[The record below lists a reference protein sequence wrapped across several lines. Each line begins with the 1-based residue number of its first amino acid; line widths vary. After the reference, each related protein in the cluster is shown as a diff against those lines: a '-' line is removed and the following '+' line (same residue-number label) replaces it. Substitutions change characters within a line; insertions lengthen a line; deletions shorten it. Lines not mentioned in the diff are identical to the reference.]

1 MLKIMLGFAAGVMVM
16 LAIVSNQ
23 VIQDNPEARVY
34 CEMRKIFD
42 DTNGEFGW
50 PNYRSEIECINGEVK

>member
-1 MLKIMLGFAAGVMVM
+1 MFNFMFGMSVGIFLLALLAG
-16 LAIVSNQ
+16 SE
-23 VIQDNPEARVY
+23 QDNSEARVY

>member
-1 MLKIMLGFAAGVMVM
+1 MLKFIIGILVG
-16 LAIVSNQ
+16 IVIASVLVSEQ
-23 VIQDNPEARVY
+23 APQDNPEARQY

-50 PNYRSEIECINGEVK
+50 PDYRSEIECIDGEVK

>member
-1 MLKIMLGFAAGVMVM
+1 MLNFMFGMSVGIFLLAL
-16 LAIVSNQ
+16 LAISE
-23 VIQDNPEARVY
+23 QDNAEARQY

-50 PNYRSEIECINGEVK
+50 PDYRSEIECIDGEVK